1 MAENFEKAVK
11 KYKLEEIVKKHR
23 EKVKLLLERK
33 PNLQPSAYRD
43 WIKMMPY
50 FTKKEFEYLLFR
62 KTPLNEKQLENS
74 EEIKERIKYN
84 LKLAKKIKDEQLRE
98 IWEIMSSIIDKVRAD
113 ELITI
118 FENSK
123 LKKSV
128 NPEDLINAIIMNKKI
143 EDIQKMLQKI
153 TEKPKTKEKT
163 KTAKKKTTKKTT
175 VSAADPATN
184 DDIFLEILNMCK
196 SFTNEVATL
205 LFKEIADIKKDI
217 NVLKTQVDEI
227 KSEMEEI

>member
-11 KYKLEEIVKKHR
+11 KYKLKEIVKKHR

-33 PNLQPSAYRD
+33 PDLQPSAYRD
-43 WIKMMPY
+43 WIKMMPH
-50 FTKKEFEYLLFR
+50 FTKKEYEYLLYR
-62 KTPLNEKQLENS
+62 KTPLNEKQLSNS
-74 EEIKERIKYN
+74 DEIKERIKYN
-84 LKLAKKIKDEQLRE
+84 LKLAKRIKDEQLRE

-113 ELITI
+113 ELIAI

-123 LKKSV
+123 LKKTAKV
-128 NPEDLINAIIMNKKI
+128 EDLINAVILNKKV

-153 TEKPKTKEKT
+153 VEKPKTKVKT
-163 KTAKKKTTKKTT
+163 KATKKKTAKKTAVAT
-175 VSAADPATN
+175 SDPTN